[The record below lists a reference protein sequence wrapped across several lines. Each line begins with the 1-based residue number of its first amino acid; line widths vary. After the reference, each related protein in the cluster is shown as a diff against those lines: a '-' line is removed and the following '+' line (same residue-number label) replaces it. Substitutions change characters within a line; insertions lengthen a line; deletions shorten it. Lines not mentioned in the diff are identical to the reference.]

1 MISSYYIYFCA
12 VNSGKNITRNLKKN
26 IKEKEEE
33 ATMINNNATPPH
45 VNY

>member
-1 MISSYYIYFCA
+1 VQSTL
-12 VNSGKNITRNLKKN
+12 GKNITRNLKKN

>member
-1 MISSYYIYFCA
+1 LCSQLWEKILQEI
-12 VNSGKNITRNLKKN
+12 KKN
-26 IKEKEEE
+26 IKEKKEEE